1 MTRFKTLALSA
12 VALACTGMA
21 NAADFVLQASSWG
34 AAQNAAVAA
43 AGGTVKFSHGDGLA
57 VVSSDRAD
65 FLAAVLAG
73 GAVRSGAADMAIKPS
88 LPTRVVDAGAID
100 AASITDGFYQF
111 IQWAPQAVKAPQ
123 AWAAGYTGKGVR
135 VAVIDG
141 GIHGTHVDLVGN
153 IDAAAGRSFVPPSA
167 TATPAENACRTA
179 WNCDTGNFWHGTHVA
194 GIVAAAANGRGTVGI
209 APEATIVPVKALH
222 NGGGSF
228 GSILSAMLYAATDGR
243 ADIINMSLGATVPKG
258 GREAAELLS
267 ALNRAAS
274 LAARQGVLVV
284 ASAGNDTA
292 DLDHN
297 KNLIKVPAE
306 VSSILSI
313 SATGPLGYA
322 YNANNFGRFASYS
335 NYGSSGVTLA
345 APGGDDAYLGNENC
359 TMYLSDGITPLVR
372 PCWVFDMV
380 MSTTRGTG
388 ASTTTYGWAAGTS
401 MASPAAAA
409 VAAMI
414 EQKYP
419 GISVGDLKNRLRR
432 ATDDLGKPGQDPFYG
447 AGFLNA
453 AKAVAD

>member
-1 MTRFKTLALSA
+1 MTSFKTLAVSA
-12 VALACTGMA
+12 VALACAGTA
-21 NAADFVLQASSWG
+21 NAADFVLQAPSWG
-34 AAQNAAVAA
+34 AAQSAAVAA
-43 AGGTVKFSHGDGLA
+43 AGGTVKFSHAEGVA

-73 GAVRSGAADMAIKPS
+73 GAVRSGAADMEIKPS
-88 LPTRVVDAGAID
+88 LPTRVVEAGAIV
-100 AASITDGFYQF
+100 AADITDAFYKY

-153 IDAAAGRSFVPPSA
+153 IDAAAARSFVAGAPGSC
-167 TATPAENACRTA
+167 EVR
-179 WNCDTGNFWHGTHVA
+179 WNCDTGTFWHGTHVA
-194 GIVAAAANGRGTVGI
+194 GIVAAAANGIGTVGI

-222 NGGGSF
+222 NGSGSF
-228 GSILSAMLYAATDGR
+228 GAILSAVLYAATDGR
-243 ADIINMSLGATVPKG
+243 ADIINMSLGATIDKG
-258 GREAAELLS
+258 GRDVAELVS
-267 ALNRAAS
+267 AMNRVANF
-274 LAARQGVLVV
+274 AARQGVLVV
-284 ASAGNDTA
+284 ASAGNDAA

-306 VSSILSI
+306 ISTILSI
-313 SATGPLGYA
+313 SSTGPLGFGLG
-322 YNANNFGRFASYS
+322 NQNFARFASYS

-345 APGGDDAYLGNENC
+345 APGGDSALEGEAPC
-359 TMYLSDGITPLVR
+359 TLPRTVSGTVTTA
-372 PCWVFDMV
+372 CWVFDMV
-380 MSTTRGTG
+380 MSTVRGG
-388 ASTTTYGWAAGTS
+388 AASTSSYGWAAGTS

-414 EQKYP
+414 KQKYP

-432 ATDDLGKPGQDPFYG
+432 ATDDLGKPGQDAFYG